1 MKRLEIYEPAG
12 CVGGNC
18 NSEIEKELV
27 RMEHIVNDLREKG
40 VSISRFNVMEHS
52 QAFLDNPL
60 VKNALETEGLECLPL
75 VLSEGVIMSREEYP
89 SDLALA
95 KWGGLPW
102 SDLEVYAELEKRD
115 HTFFLTEEQVSSSE
129 CSGSCDSCDSDCNE

>member
-12 CVGGNC
+12 CAGGNC
-18 NSEIEKELV
+18 NTEIEKELV

-52 QAFLDNPL
+52 QAFLDNAL
-60 VKNALETEGLECLPL
+60 VKKALETEGLECLPL
-75 VLSEGVIMSREEYP
+75 VIADGVIMSREEYP

-102 SDLEVYAELEKRD
+102 SDLEIYAEIEKRD
-115 HTFFLTEEQVSSSE
+115 KTVLFTPEEISGSD
-129 CSGSCDSCDSDCNE
+129 CSGSCESCDSDCN

>member
-12 CVGGNC
+12 CAGGNC
-18 NSEIEKELV
+18 NTEIEKELV
-27 RMEHIVNDLREKG
+27 RMERIVNDLREKG

-52 QAFLDNPL
+52 QAFLDNML
-60 VKNALETEGLECLPL
+60 VKKALETEGLECLPL
-75 VLSEGVIMSREEYP
+75 VISDGMIMSREAYP

-102 SDLEVYAELEKRD
+102 SDLEIYAEIEKRES
-115 HTFFLTEEQVSSSE
+115 TEYKTLDEISSSD
-129 CSGSCDSCDSDCNE
+129 CSGSCESCDSDCN